1 MHPILLHKLP
11 FLPVVHFSVGGKG
24 DDTPT
29 TQNYMY
35 DIFQQKKPHWIRAVE
50 CLKYDRFY

>member
-29 TQNYMY
+29 SQNCMY
-35 DIFQQKKPHWIRAVE
+35 DIFQQKTSLDTTSGMPQI
-50 CLKYDRFY
+50 